1 MIVLALDT
9 TTRAGSVAL
18 MSGNTLLG
26 WLSGDPERTH
36 GERLPAEVL
45 RLLAAHETSLRDVE
59 VFAVCA
65 GPGSFTGLRIGLA
78 TVQGFA
84 LATGRPV
91 MTVPTL
97 EALAYAGLECQ
108 PPGVSRP
115 AWVVPW
121 MDAHR
126 GEVFGAV
133 YRVGQDGVV
142 TECYP
147 PVVGSSAALLEEWVP
162 LLEESEV
169 LFVGN
174 AVERSRVGIN
184 DSLGAEIRLDSSM
197 PPLAPTVAALAQ
209 AKANDNDN
217 DNVLL
222 PHAIRPVYVRRPDAE
237 LARDRRR

>member
-18 MSGNTLLG
+18 MSDNTLLG

-36 GERLPAEVL
+36 GERLPGDIL
-45 RLLAAHETSLRDVE
+45 RLLSAHETSLHDVE
-59 VFAVCA
+59 VFAVCT

-78 TVQGFA
+78 TIQGFA

-91 MTVPTL
+91 MAVPTL

-108 PPGVSRP
+108 PFGLNRP
-115 AWVVPW
+115 AWVIPW

-133 YRVGQDGVV
+133 YRAGQDEAV

-162 LLEESEV
+162 VLEHSPV

-174 AVERSRVGIN
+174 AVERSRGEIA
-184 DSLGAEIRLDSSM
+184 DRLGAEVRLDPSM
-197 PPLAPTVAALAQ
+197 PPLAPTVAALAR
-209 AKANDNDN
+209 AKGSDG
-217 DNVLL
+217 VLL
-222 PHAIRPVYVRRPDAE
+222 PYAIRPVYVRRPDAE